1 MVMAQQ
7 TDCCIVGCGPAGAM
21 LGLMLARQGVDVV
34 VLEKHQDFLRDFR
47 GDDISPATIEILDD
61 LGIADQFLALRP
73 KRVQSVEASTPGGPI
88 KLADLSRVRTR
99 FPFFAVIPQW
109 DFLDFITKQAAKEPG
124 YRLLLETEATGLLGG
139 KDADAV
145 RGVRCTSGGRD
156 HEIRARLTVAADGR
170 YSRIRD
176 LAGLPLV
183 NTSAPIDVLWFRL
196 PHTSAIT
203 EDAMSVHLG
212 GGQVMARIDRD
223 TYWQVAC
230 VIAKGS
236 AGAIMDGDIASF
248 QQTVARCMPDLA
260 DEAAEL
266 HDWDQVSLLSVQ
278 TNRLRRWYRPGLIC
292 IGDAAHAMSPIGG
305 AGINFAI
312 GDAVALANRAAAPVA
327 HGDVPIRALAAV
339 QRERAWQVRL
349 MQSMQAPLTR
359 AYVVL
364 AEARPGKPTLVQK
377 VAPRLANL
385 PGFKGSR
392 SRITALGIRRSS
404 VARAARR

>member
-1 MVMAQQ
+1 MVMAQNA
-7 TDCCIVGCGPAGAM
+7 DCCIVGCGPAGAM

-34 VLEKHQDFLRDFR
+34 VVEKHQDFLRDFR

-61 LGIADQFLALRP
+61 LGLADDFLALRP
-73 KRVQSVEASTPGGPI
+73 KQVQRVEARTPGGPI
-88 KLADLSRVRTR
+88 HLADLRRVRTR

-109 DFLDFITKQAAKEPG
+109 DFLDFVTKQSAKEPG
-124 YRLLLETEATGLLGG
+124 YRLLLGTEATDLISDEGT
-139 KDADAV
+139 V
-145 RGVRCTSGGRD
+145 RGIKCETDGQEL
-156 HEIRARLTVAADGR
+156 EIRARLTVAADGR
-170 YSRIRD
+170 FSRLRS

-183 NTSAPIDVLWFRL
+183 TTSAPIDVLWFRL
-196 PHTSAIT
+196 PHTSGAA

-212 GGQVMARIDRD
+212 AGQVMARIDRD

-236 AGAIMDGDIASF
+236 AEAMMNDDIASF
-248 QQTVARCMPDLA
+248 QETLARCMPDLA

-266 HDWDQVSLLSVQ
+266 RSWDQVSLLSVQ

-327 HGDVPIRALAAV
+327 TGAVPIRALAAV

-349 MQSMQAPLTR
+349 MQSMQAPLTK
-359 AYVVL
+359 AYIVL
-364 AEARPGKPTLVQK
+364 AGTRPDQLTLVQK

-392 SRITALGIRRSS
+392 SRITALGIRRSK